1 MFEPPDVGSRFEGV
15 EPIRSI
21 GACRM
26 VSRPSTIQSYPNCV
40 AGWWRRRREGAGVRR
55 RRPSHDM

>member
-26 VSRPSTIQSYPNCV
+26 VS
-40 AGWWRRRREGAGVRR
+40 
-55 RRPSHDM
+55 